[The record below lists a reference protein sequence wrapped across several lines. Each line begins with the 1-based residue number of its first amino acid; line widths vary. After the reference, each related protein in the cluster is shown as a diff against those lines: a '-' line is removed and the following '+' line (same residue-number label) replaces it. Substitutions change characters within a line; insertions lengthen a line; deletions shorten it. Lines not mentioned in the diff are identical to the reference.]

1 MKWKSTK
8 STKKNRVSLPDPDWD
23 WCGVILFFFL
33 QIRFGFMPLSNLIP
47 KVLRL
52 VCVVAFLSC
61 LGCAVSKSAASHANQ
76 SLTYPMWFWQ
86 PPISQNLPVA
96 VGYAPAYYRDE
107 SSQQAAIDDAVQQ
120 LAKQMQVGI
129 SGERIIIDRRQ
140 AEKFD
145 EIVPP
150 DMLNLVLDSHVVL
163 ATHQMPEQFLV
174 LLGMGEVKLNRKL
187 VLASSRSKPDW
198 LSQLPESTASLYGV
212 GHCSRPSLRLHSGWR
227 EAERNALVD
236 LALTLKSYVRNLT
249 KQLNSQTGRVLS
261 VQTNVVLSR
270 IQVVER
276 WYDRQN
282 RSYHV
287 LMEMPLKSNQSAVR
301 QMLEKLV
308 QQAETPPERSIQ
320 EIID

>member
-1 MKWKSTK
+1 M
-8 STKKNRVSLPDPDWD
+8 
-23 WCGVILFFFL
+23 
-33 QIRFGFMPLSNLIP
+33 
-47 KVLRL
+47 VLVR
-52 VCVVAFLSC
+52 
-61 LGCAVSKSAASHANQ
+61 
-76 SLTYPMWFWQ
+76 
-86 PPISQNLPVA
+86 
-96 VGYAPAYYRDE
+96 
-107 SSQQAAIDDAVQQ
+107 
-120 LAKQMQVGI
+120 I

-150 DMLNLVLDSHVVL
+150 DVLKPVSDSHVIL

-198 LSQLPESTASLYGV
+198 LSQLSESTASLYGV
-212 GHCSRPSLRLHSGWR
+212 GHCSRPTLRLHSGWR

-308 QQAETPPERSIQ
+308 QQAETPSERSIQ
-320 EIID
+320 EIIDQAFRGLDQLEEPK

>member
-1 MKWKSTK
+1 M
-8 STKKNRVSLPDPDWD
+8 
-23 WCGVILFFFL
+23 
-33 QIRFGFMPLSNLIP
+33 
-47 KVLRL
+47 
-52 VCVVAFLSC
+52 
-61 LGCAVSKSAASHANQ
+61 
-76 SLTYPMWFWQ
+76 
-86 PPISQNLPVA
+86 
-96 VGYAPAYYRDE
+96 
-107 SSQQAAIDDAVQQ
+107 
-120 LAKQMQVGI
+120 
-129 SGERIIIDRRQ
+129 
-140 AEKFD
+140 
-145 EIVPP
+145 
-150 DMLNLVLDSHVVL
+150 
-163 ATHQMPEQFLV
+163 
-174 LLGMGEVKLNRKL
+174 
-187 VLASSRSKPDW
+187 
-198 LSQLPESTASLYGV
+198 
-212 GHCSRPSLRLHSGWR
+212 HSGWR

-320 EIID
+320 EIIDQAFQELDQLEQPK

>member
-1 MKWKSTK
+1 
-8 STKKNRVSLPDPDWD
+8 
-23 WCGVILFFFL
+23 
-33 QIRFGFMPLSNLIP
+33 MPLSNLIP

-140 AEKFD
+140 VEKFD

-150 DMLNLVLDSHVVL
+150 DMLKLVSDSHVVL

-308 QQAETPPERSIQ
+308 HQAETPSERSIQ
-320 EIID
+320 EIIDQAFWGLDQLEEPK

>member
-1 MKWKSTK
+1 M
-8 STKKNRVSLPDPDWD
+8 
-23 WCGVILFFFL
+23 
-33 QIRFGFMPLSNLIP
+33 
-47 KVLRL
+47 
-52 VCVVAFLSC
+52 
-61 LGCAVSKSAASHANQ
+61 
-76 SLTYPMWFWQ
+76 
-86 PPISQNLPVA
+86 SQ
-96 VGYAPAYYRDE
+96 
-107 SSQQAAIDDAVQQ
+107 
-120 LAKQMQVGI
+120 
-129 SGERIIIDRRQ
+129 
-140 AEKFD
+140 
-145 EIVPP
+145 
-150 DMLNLVLDSHVVL
+150 
-163 ATHQMPEQFLV
+163 
-174 LLGMGEVKLNRKL
+174 
-187 VLASSRSKPDW
+187 KPDW

-261 VQTNVVLSR
+261 VQTNVVLSC

-287 LMEMPLKSNQSAVR
+287 LLEMPLKSNQSAVR

-320 EIID
+320 EIIDQAFQELDQLEQPK

>member
-1 MKWKSTK
+1 M
-8 STKKNRVSLPDPDWD
+8 
-23 WCGVILFFFL
+23 
-33 QIRFGFMPLSNLIP
+33 IP

-52 VCVVAFLSC
+52 VCVVVFLGC
-61 LGCAVSKSAASHANQ
+61 LGCAVSKSVVSHTNR
-76 SLTYPMWFWQ
+76 SFTYPMWFWQ
-86 PPISQNLPVA
+86 PPISQDLPVA

-107 SSQQAAIDDAVQQ
+107 SSQQVAIEDAVQQ
-120 LAKQMQVGI
+120 LAKQVQVRI

-150 DMLNLVLDSHVVL
+150 DVLKPISDSHVIL

-174 LLGMGEVKLNRKL
+174 LLGMGEVKLNQQL
-187 VLASSRSKPDW
+187 VSAGSRSKPGW

-212 GHCSRPSLRLHSGWR
+212 GHYNRSSLRSHSSWQD
-227 EAERNALVD
+227 AERNALID

-261 VQTNVVLSR
+261 VQTDVILSR
-270 IQVVER
+270 IQVIER

-287 LMEMPLKSNQSAVR
+287 LMEMPLKANQSAVR
-301 QMLEKLV
+301 RVLEKMV
-308 QQAETPPERSIQ
+308 QQAKHPPKQSIQ
-320 EIID
+320 EIIDQAFQELDQLEEPK

>member
-1 MKWKSTK
+1 M
-8 STKKNRVSLPDPDWD
+8 L
-23 WCGVILFFFL
+23 
-33 QIRFGFMPLSNLIP
+33 LSNLIP

-52 VCVVAFLSC
+52 VCVVALLSC

-76 SLTYPMWFWQ
+76 SFTYPMWFWQ

-140 AEKFD
+140 VEKFD

-150 DMLNLVLDSHVVL
+150 DMLKLVSDSHVVL

-270 IQVVER
+270 IQIVER

-308 QQAETPPERSIQ
+308 HQAETPSERSIQ
-320 EIID
+320 EIIDQAFQELNQLEQPK